1 MAKPEIEHEEHF
13 DVLTRTGQMTGVSK
27 PRGEVHRDG
36 DYHRAVHVWIFSEST
51 QELLLQR
58 RADCKDSWAGFW
70 DISSAG
76 HISAGDSSL
85 ITARRE
91 LHEELGVILPKD
103 AFELIFIFLREC
115 VLNDG
120 KFIDNEYDDVYLVT
134 TLAPIPL
141 EAFTL
146 QESEVSAVKYIPFE
160 EYKNLLAKKDPE
172 YVPYDV
178 NGEYGQLFDII
189 ARRYK
194 ENMETRSLAL
204 QKQLSR
210 YACISLGA
218 ELEGLT
224 EADKEALALLI
235 KAGTIID
242 DIFHL
247 QVWYSNPT
255 LRDWL
260 KEHTE
265 ISHLDKLK
273 WMYYRI
279 NKSPWSSLDEN
290 ESFLTTADSAVKLLP
305 EATKPVTGWKG
316 LQYRTAFPM
325 LKPPG
330 ANFYPQDMDKREF
343 ELWMDKLTG
352 DQKQDATGF
361 FSVIKRQSETNL
373 DTFLSEN
380 TTSSIDHQVGF
391 GHDLYTVPY
400 SQEYKNF
407 LGKAAEL
414 LHKAGDLISSLSL
427 KRLLHSKADAF
438 LTNDYYDSDIAWMEL
453 DSKLD
458 VTIGPYET
466 YEDAI
471 FGYKSS
477 KGVMSKAAGILMQK
491 LGVVGHSVWF
501 SAFSR
506 DFALQV
512 DLHSILL
519 VGAPPCP
526 KKLKRKV
533 IVLLSYLFVERD
545 SFSWKCVSVT
555 FPSEKRGIRGGAA
568 TLKAVPGTKAT
579 FELFVGVR
587 DDKATAQVK
596 LFGDHLQVL
605 EQNLPMDNVYKSQ
618 DIIAAPIRV
627 IQLIYNSGDVKG
639 PQTVAFN
646 LPNDER
652 IVKDRGTSMVMLKNV
667 SEAKFKHILQ
677 PIAEVCIAKEQQD
690 YVDFDSFFTHTIC
703 HECCHGIGPHSITLP
718 NGEKSTVRL
727 ELQELHSALEEAKAD
742 IVGLWAL
749 KFLMVQELLPKSLT
763 KSMYV
768 SFLAGCFRSVRFGLE
783 EAHGKGQALQF
794 NWLFEKGAFIW
805 HPDETFSVDFS
816 KVDAEV
822 ESLSREILTIQAKG
836 DKKAAEALLEKYC
849 KLSQPLKVALKK
861 LENIQS
867 MEGGRFQNKFASIIH
882 DDGSLNQWVSYYGHS
897 RLADYPAISFEVN
910 GVQLILHPLASCHN
924 VLDRAW
930 VPVDIAPKFPVAD
943 EILANN

>member
-13 DVLTRTGQMTGVSK
+13 DVLTRTGQKTGVSK
-27 PRGEVHRDG
+27 SRGDVHRDG
-36 DYHRAVHVWIFSEST
+36 DYHGAVHVWIFSEST
-51 QELLLQR
+51 QELLIQR
-58 RADCKDSWAGFW
+58 RADCKYSWGGLW

-103 AFELIFIFLREC
+103 AFELIFIFLQEC
-115 VLNDG
+115 AINDG
-120 KFIDNEYDDVYLVT
+120 KFIENEFEDVYLVT

-160 EYKNLLAKKDPE
+160 EYKNLLAKEDPE

-189 ARRYK
+189 ATRYK
-194 ENMETRSLAL
+194 ENLETRSLVL

-210 YACISLGA
+210 YVCVSLGA
-218 ELEGLT
+218 ELRGLT
-224 EADKEALALLI
+224 DADKEALALLI

-260 KEHTE
+260 KEHAE

-273 WMYYRI
+273 WAYYRI
-279 NKSPWSSLDEN
+279 NKSPWSCLDEN
-290 ESFLTTADSAVKLLP
+290 ASFLTTADSAVNHLVQIFTLQIW
-305 EATKPVTGWKG
+305 TKWNLNYGRKVSLGMKNKM
-316 LQYRTAFPM
+316 QQDFSM
-325 LKPPG
+325 SLK
-330 ANFYPQDMDKREF
+330 RH
-343 ELWMDKLTG
+343 
-352 DQKQDATGF
+352 
-361 FSVIKRQSETNL
+361 SETDL
-373 DTFLSEN
+373 DTFLSDN
-380 TTSSIDHQVGF
+380 TTGVRDHPVGF

-400 SQEYKNF
+400 SQEYKYF

-414 LHKAGDLISSLSL
+414 LHKAGDLTSSPSL
-427 KRLLHSKADAF
+427 NRLLHSKADAF
-438 LTNDYYDSDIAWMEL
+438 LSNDYYDSDIAWMEL

-471 FGYKSS
+471 FGY
-477 KGVMSKAAGILMQK
+477 
-491 LGVVGHSVWF
+491 
-501 SAFSR
+501 
-506 DFALQV
+506 
-512 DLHSILL
+512 
-519 VGAPPCP
+519 
-526 KKLKRKV
+526 
-533 IVLLSYLFVERD
+533 
-545 SFSWKCVSVT
+545 
-555 FPSEKRGIRGGAA
+555 
-568 TLKAVPGTKAT
+568 KAT

-605 EQNLPMDNVYKSQ
+605 EQNLPMDSVYKSQ

-652 IVKDRGTSMVMLKNV
+652 MVKNRGTSMVMLKNV

-727 ELQELHSALEEAKAD
+727 KLQELHSALEEAKAD

-749 KFLMVQELLPKSLT
+749 KFLMVQELLPKSLI

-794 NWLFEKGAFIW
+794 NWLFEKGAFIL

-836 DKKAAEALLEKYC
+836 DKKEAKALLEKYC
-849 KLSQPLKVALKK
+849 KMSQPLKVALEK
-861 LENIQS
+861 LEKVQVRVLTFLRCSFFILQLL
-867 MEGGRFQNKFASIIH
+867 SIGPKRSQHKPFIEH
-882 DDGSLNQWVSYYGHS
+882 VE
-897 RLADYPAISFEVN
+897 LA
-910 GVQLILHPLASCHN
+910 
-924 VLDRAW
+924 
-930 VPVDIAPKFPVAD
+930 
-943 EILANN
+943 